1 MGLLIWREEHSG
13 GQSVLEERQ
22 GGHSR
27 RVLVASLNRAIDVV
41 PHPLYPFTPSGISF
55 IIQDTFQISQSGNQY
70 QVIYF
75 PVGQRHLSNNTRSWS
90 QRPDFQGF
98 RLSCEFHR
106 FRFVNDEDTSSKS
119 LVCGDF
125 FSRQFASTYLQT
137 QMFEVVYC
145 VCLTNVYSFYNN
157 AL

>member
-1 MGLLIWREEHSG
+1 MDLLIWREEHSG
-13 GQSVLEERQ
+13 GQSVLVERQ
-22 GGHSR
+22 GGHSG
-27 RVLVASLNRAIDVV
+27 RVLVASLNWAIDVV

-70 QVIYF
+70 QGIYF
-75 PVGQRHLSNNTRSWS
+75 PVEQRHLSNNTRSWS

-98 RLSCEFHR
+98 RLICEFHR
-106 FRFVNDEDTSSKS
+106 FRSVNDEDTSKS
-119 LVCGDF
+119 LACAL
-125 FSRQFASTYLQT
+125 FSRQFASAYLQT

-145 VCLTNVYSFYNN
+145 VCLTNVYSFYND